1 MEVDSNQVCY
11 TFDAAVE
18 MAIKMEEEGFRAY
31 LSAIRQLTNKGAKE
45 LLRDNALDEL
55 NHKHQLEKALLDGR
69 MEGSEVLEQTIPTM
83 RLDYVF
89 KKQELGPQ
97 SGVRE
102 ALIYAIHL
110 EKGAVD
116 FYGKVSDG
124 CAGAPMGKLFA
135 QLHKEES
142 HHLQSLEDLYEQ
154 HFLTEN

>member
-1 MEVDSNQVCY
+1 MSTDQFCY

-18 MAIKMEEEGFRAY
+18 MAIKMEEEGFRTY
-31 LSAIRQLTNKGAKE
+31 LAAIRQLTNKGAKE
-45 LLRDNALDEL
+45 LLRDNAIDEL
-55 NHKHQLEKALLDGR
+55 NHKYQLEKALLDGR
-69 MEGSEVLEQTIPTM
+69 MEEGEGLDQPIPTM
-83 RLDYVF
+83 RLDYIF
-89 KKQELGPQ
+89 KKEELGPQ

-142 HHLQSLEDLYEQ
+142 QHLQALEDLYEQ
-154 HFLTEN
+154 HFMTEN

>member
-1 MEVDSNQVCY
+1 
-11 TFDAAVE
+11 
-18 MAIKMEEEGFRAY
+18 MAITMEEEGFRTY

-45 LLRDNALDEL
+45 LLRENALDEL

-69 MEGSEVLEQTIPTM
+69 MEGSEDLDTPIPTM
-83 RLDYVF
+83 HLDYLF
-89 KKQELGPQ
+89 KKQELGPK

-142 HHLQSLEDLYEQ
+142 RHLQSLEDLYEQ
-154 HFLTEN
+154 HFMTEN